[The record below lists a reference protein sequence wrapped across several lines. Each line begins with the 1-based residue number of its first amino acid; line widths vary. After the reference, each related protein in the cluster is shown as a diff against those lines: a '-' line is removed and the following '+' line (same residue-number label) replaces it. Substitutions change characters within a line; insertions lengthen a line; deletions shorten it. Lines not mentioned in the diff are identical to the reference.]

1 MGNARP
7 ESDSQLPGS
16 SKNPPESPAG
26 EPAAPQPWR
35 SSGPELP
42 TPETTLTLF
51 EQMKGGDATA
61 IDRLFGRNIPPLR
74 RWAHGK
80 LPPAAR
86 GMQDTLDLV
95 QDALTSAVRRLKGF
109 DVRHQ
114 GAFQAYLRL
123 AVTNRIR
130 DLIRQ
135 SKRRPQAELP
145 EDLPDARPSPLY
157 QAMRAEDRER
167 YQEALQRLR
176 PEDREA
182 IVGRVELQYSYDELM
197 LVLNKKTVAATR
209 MTVTRAMKRL
219 ASELEQVSGGNP
231 RGQTVADGV
240 GE

>member
-1 MGNARP
+1 MDNAQPVSSQQVLHSTGNATQAASGQP
-7 ESDSQLPGS
+7 AQPGM
-16 SKNPPESPAG
+16 KTPGQEL
-26 EPAAPQPWR
+26 
-35 SSGPELP
+35 SGPES
-42 TPETTLTLF
+42 TLSLF
-51 EQMKGGDATA
+51 ERINDGDSSA

-95 QDALTSAVRRLKGF
+95 QDALAAAVRRLKGF

-135 SKRRPQAELP
+135 SKRRPQADFP
-145 EDLPDARPSPLY
+145 DDLPDVRPSPLS
-157 QAMRAEDRER
+157 QAMSGEDRRR
-167 YQEALQRLR
+167 YEAALQKLK

-182 IVGRVELQYSYDELM
+182 IVGRVELQYSYDELK
-197 LVLNKKTVAATR
+197 LVLNKKSVAATR

-219 ASELEQVSGGNP
+219 AAELQ
-231 RGQTVADGV
+231 RA
-240 GE
+240 

>member
-1 MGNARP
+1 MDNASPVSTTQVLHSSGNAP
-7 ESDSQLPGS
+7 EST
-16 SKNPPESPAG
+16 
-26 EPAAPQPWR
+26 PAAAAAPPSRTSQ
-35 SSGPELP
+35 PELSN
-42 TPETTLTLF
+42 PENTVTLF

-80 LPPAAR
+80 LPSSAR

-135 SKRRPQAELP
+135 TKRRPQAAFP
-145 EDLPDARPSPLY
+145 EDLPDVKPSPLS
-157 QAMRAEDRER
+157 QAMKAEERER
-167 YQEALQRLR
+167 YEAALEKLR

-182 IVGRVELQYSYDELM
+182 IVGRVELQYSYDELR
-197 LVLNKKTVAATR
+197 LVLGKKSVAATR

-219 ASELEQVSGGNP
+219 AAELQRAAAATPG
-231 RGQTVADGV
+231 D
-240 GE
+240 